1 MYEEISRILVDS
13 FNVPADLLRPE
24 ATLDDLGLDSLETVE
39 LSLMLTELGVSV
51 TDDELVAIQRLDAI
65 TDLVLKRAA
74 A

>member
-1 MYEEISRILVDS
+1 MYEQISRILVDS

-39 LSLMLTELGVSV
+39 LSLMLSELGVSV

-65 TDLVLKRAA
+65 TDLALKRAA

>member
-1 MYEEISRILVDS
+1 MYEQISRILVDS

-65 TDLVLKRAA
+65 TDLALKRAA